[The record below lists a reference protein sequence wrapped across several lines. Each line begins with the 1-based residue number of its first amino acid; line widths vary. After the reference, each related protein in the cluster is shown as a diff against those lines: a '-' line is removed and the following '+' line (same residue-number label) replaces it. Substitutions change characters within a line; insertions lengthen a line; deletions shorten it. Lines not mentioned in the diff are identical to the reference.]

1 MKRIN
6 PLTSIS
12 DIEVENK
19 INILNKQFHFPIKDS
34 IVKNIFNQTDSTS
47 TIELYTL
54 ADAIENCNKI
64 SSNWVEKHIKLIE
77 RDANNAYGSLW
88 EIIFGGILID
98 SGVNVIL
105 EKDSNPGID
114 VSANIWNTDFHF
126 SLKRYESSTHYNN
139 LGLFFDKLK
148 PIIEKFK
155 EEITNIIIYL
165 QNYPDS
171 TTLSNIEKKLREELR
186 KSNQSNTNTYSINEP
201 GKFSITINHNINQY
215 NEINRT
221 HKCSSFNIILV
232 SELHKNEKKN
242 LFDKI
247 TDAIDN
253 LIDHKKNGI
262 NIIGIH
268 LNQFSPIDAIE
279 KFINEYF
286 QTHQTSKIDGII
298 LYQPNIFINSS
309 MNNITHVIRFIK
321 NPKSTMPNPNGQ
333 IPVIKVT
340 TGNISMQSIPNV
352 INISPTLI
360 LPLTE
365 KYYFQYGKIYTDM
378 KDENGKKS
386 GNCFKIGP
394 NISVIPT
401 LQENGKILAIEGK
414 FSKTD
419 RLFLI

>member
-19 INILNKQFHFPIKDS
+19 INILSKKFHFPIKES

-54 ADAIENCNKI
+54 ADAIENCNKV
-64 SSNWVEKHIKLIE
+64 STNWVEKHIKLIE
-77 RDANNAYGSLW
+77 KDINNAYGSLW

-139 LGLFFDKLK
+139 LGLFFEKLK
-148 PIIEKFK
+148 PIIKKFR

-165 QNYPDS
+165 QTYPDS
-171 TTLSNIEKKLREELR
+171 TTLSNIEKILQKEQI
-186 KSNQSNTNTYSINEP
+186 KSNKSNKNTYSIIEE
-201 GKFSITINHNINQY
+201 GKYSIRINHNKNQY
-215 NEINRT
+215 SELNRT
-221 HKCSSFNIILV
+221 HNCSSFNITLV

-247 TDAIDN
+247 TEAIDN
-253 LIDHKKNGI
+253 LTDHKQGGM

-279 KFINEYF
+279 GFIDEYF
-286 QTHQTSKIDGII
+286 RTHQSSKIDGIF
-298 LYQPNIFINSS
+298 LYQPNILINSS
-309 MNNITHVIRFIK
+309 MNDITHVIRFIK

-333 IPVIKVT
+333 IPVLKVT
-340 TGNISMQSIPNV
+340 TGNISMHSIPNV
-352 INISPTLI
+352 LNISPTLI

-378 KDENGKKS
+378 TDENGKKT
-386 GNCFKIGP
+386 GNCYKIGP
-394 NISVIPT
+394 NVAVIPT
-401 LQENGKILAIEGK
+401 LQEKGKIIAIEGK
-414 FSKTD
+414 FSKSD